1 MKRLILT
8 KLIFIS
14 AIIFYSFSNVLAQ
27 PDPPPPGNQFVENRQ
42 PNLLQ
47 QLNLTKDQIQQL
59 RVVNRE
65 WQPRLQKS
73 QRDFKTAQLE
83 LDEAIYLEE
92 TNDEIIK
99 TKMDAVNATHSE
111 MIRTRTMLQTLI
123 RKILTKEQMGRFR
136 QLREDFQQR
145 PQDKPNLR
153 PNQFKR
159 PLQQRRAGRPP
170 I

>member
-1 MKRLILT
+1 MKRLIFT

-14 AIIFYSFSNVLAQ
+14 AIICYSFSIVLAQ
-27 PDPPPPGNQFVENRQ
+27 PDPPPPGSQFAENRP

-73 QRDFKTAQLE
+73 QREFKAAQID
-83 LDEAIYLEE
+83 LDEAIYLDE
-92 TNDEIIK
+92 TSDEIINAK
-99 TKMDAVNATHSE
+99 IEVVNATHSE

-123 RKILTKEQMGRFR
+123 RKILTKEQMERFR

-153 PNQFKR
+153 PNQLKR
-159 PLQQRRAGRPP
+159 PLQQRRGGRPP